1 MSEPPSPQTPMPM
14 SAQPSRSTRRISIMR
29 CPIIVG
35 AGPSGLA
42 VAASLGRL
50 SVPSIILER
59 SDGIADLWCHR
70 TYDRLNLHLPKPF
83 CQLPHLPFPAHL
95 PTYPSKDHFLDY
107 LHRYADHFSLRP
119 LFGCTVTDAGF
130 DEAASLWRVTAIRR
144 NLSDAPMQT
153 SSPSESSDTLS
164 ELSRSPSSSSSEPLT
179 EPRELEV
186 VEFAS
191 PWLVVAT
198 GENAEPVVPE
208 IKGAQAFMGSL
219 LHSSEYKS
227 GVEYRGKKV
236 LVIGCGNSGMEICL
250 DLCEHGAMPFM
261 SVRSGVR
268 STTFVTFL
276 YPFSSLISVI
286 SLVMHPNGN
295 KQVHVLPREILGTS
309 TFGVAMRLLKW
320 LPTGVVDRFLLIMAK
335 MIIGDTEKYGLKRPK
350 MGPLELKNKTG
361 KTPVLDVGALSLIK
375 AGKIKVVL
383 FLYAFANFYHF
394 QLLHFPKLMTSQY
407 STFSDTNFGVSC
419 LRWQTVQEVRS
430 LTSNGAKFVDGE
442 EMAFDSVVFA
452 TGYKSNDTDLFS
464 AEGKPKLPFPNGC
477 SGENG
482 IYFVG
487 FTGKGL
493 LGASADAIESAL
505 RISERWTSRS
515 KKRDLV
521 L

>member
-1 MSEPPSPQTPMPM
+1 
-14 SAQPSRSTRRISIMR
+14 MR

-119 LFGCTVTDAGF
+119 LFGCTVTDARF

-153 SSPSESSDTLS
+153 SSPSQSCDTLS
-164 ELSRSPSSSSSEPLT
+164 ESSRSPSSSSSEPLT

-227 GVEYRGKKV
+227 GVEYRGKRV
-236 LVIGCGNSGMEICL
+236 LVIGCGNSGMEICV

-261 SVRSGVR
+261 SVRSGV
-268 STTFVTFL
+268 
-276 YPFSSLISVI
+276 
-286 SLVMHPNGN
+286 
-295 KQVHVLPREILGTS
+295 HVLPREMLGTS

-320 LPTGVVDRFLLIMAK
+320 LPTRVVDRFLLIMAK

-375 AGKIKVVL
+375 AGKIK
-383 FLYAFANFYHF
+383 
-394 QLLHFPKLMTSQY
+394 
-407 STFSDTNFGVSC
+407 
-419 LRWQTVQEVRS
+419 TVQEVRS

-452 TGYKSNDTDLFS
+452 TGYKTNVPFWLKAISSFHFHDIKIDTDLFS
-464 AEGKPKLPFPNGC
+464 AEGKPKLPFPSGC

-493 LGASADAIESAL
+493 LGASADAIEAAL
-505 RISERWTSRS
+505 RISQRWTSLS
-515 KKRDLV
+515 KNRDLV

>member
-1 MSEPPSPQTPMPM
+1 MPM
-14 SAQPSRSTRRISIMR
+14 SGQPSRSTRRISIMR

-119 LFGCTVTDAGF
+119 LFGCTVTDSRF
-130 DEAASLWRVTAIRR
+130 DEAASLWR
-144 NLSDAPMQT
+144 S
-153 SSPSESSDTLS
+153 
-164 ELSRSPSSSSSEPLT
+164 SRSPSSSSSEPLT

-227 GVEYRGKKV
+227 GVEYRGKRV
-236 LVIGCGNSGMEICL
+236 LVIGCGNSGMEICV

-261 SVRSGVR
+261 SVRSGV
-268 STTFVTFL
+268 
-276 YPFSSLISVI
+276 
-286 SLVMHPNGN
+286 
-295 KQVHVLPREILGTS
+295 HVLPREMLGTS

-320 LPTGVVDRFLLIMAK
+320 LPTRVVDRFLLIMAK

-375 AGKIKVVL
+375 AGKIK
-383 FLYAFANFYHF
+383 
-394 QLLHFPKLMTSQY
+394 
-407 STFSDTNFGVSC
+407 
-419 LRWQTVQEVRS
+419 TVQEVRS

-452 TGYKSNDTDLFS
+452 TGYKTNVPFWLKAISSFHFHDIKIDTDLFS
-464 AEGKPKLPFPNGC
+464 AEGKPKLPFPSGC

-493 LGASADAIESAL
+493 LGASADAIEAAL
-505 RISERWTSRS
+505 RISQRWTSLS
-515 KKRDLV
+515 KNRDLV